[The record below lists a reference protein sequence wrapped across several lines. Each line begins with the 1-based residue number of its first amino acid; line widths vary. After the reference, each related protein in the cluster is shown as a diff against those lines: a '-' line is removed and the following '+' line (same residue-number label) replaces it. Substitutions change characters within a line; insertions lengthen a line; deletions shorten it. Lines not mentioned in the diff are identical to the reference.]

1 MVNSKMKVVA
11 TVQARMA
18 STRLPGKVMKEI
30 LGRPIIWHIVNRLKY
45 AKLVNHTMIATSSNP
60 ADKEIVDFARKSKID
75 CYAGSED
82 DIVDRLYQASR
93 QAKAD
98 TIVRITADCPLV
110 DPALVDKVV
119 KYYQDGR
126 GKYDFISNTHP
137 PTYPDGLDTEVFSF
151 IALEKIWQEVTDKF
165 KREWIVTNF
174 WENPEIY
181 HLGNIANDKDLSAL
195 RWTVDYPDDFEFV
208 REIYERLFKPD
219 KVFLM
224 QDILDLLKKNPEL
237 LKINQKHTRNEGFDK
252 ALQDANIT

>member
-1 MVNSKMKVVA
+1 MVNSKIKVVA
-11 TVQARMA
+11 AVQARMS

-30 LGRPIIWHIVNRLKY
+30 LGRPIIWHIVNRLKQ
-45 AKLVNHTMIATSSNP
+45 AKLVNQVIIATTNTSEDRVI
-60 ADKEIVDFARKSKID
+60 ADFAKDNEID

-82 DIVDRLYQASR
+82 DIVDRLYQAAR

-98 TIVRITADCPLV
+98 ALVRITADCPLV
-110 DPALVDKVV
+110 DPAIVDRITKLFL
-119 KYYQDGR
+119 DGR
-126 GKYDFISNTHP
+126 GKYDFVSNTRP

-151 IALEKIWQEVTDKF
+151 IALEKIWQEVTNKF

-174 WENPEIY
+174 WEHPETY
-181 HLGNIANDKDLSAL
+181 HLGNITNDKDLSAL

-237 LKINQKHTRNEGFDK
+237 LKINQGHARNEGYTEAKKTDK
-252 ALQDANIT
+252 I